1 MESAHGEALC
11 LAAFVAIAVI
21 AICTVFIT
29 ISRRGATGALERNGR
44 AGIRTP
50 ATLRSDRA

>member
-1 MESAHGEALC
+1 MESAHGEALF

-29 ISRRGATGALERNGR
+29 ISLRGASGR
-44 AGIRTP
+44 LGRGSAAYG
-50 ATLRSDRA
+50 